1 MVWVRHC
8 ASTLPR
14 VLATQR
20 PVADRPFCLRKQLP
34 RSSTPGNWS
43 NFVHRLRGSPL
54 SLPLFLSFAR
64 KRVRIRYEFLFDRII
79 VNIFL
84 LVYNSRGDNTLIK
97 KCEESRQDFNTNKN
111 IYPCNIP
118 RYPCNG
124 IEN

>member
-43 NFVHRLRGSPL
+43 NFVHRLRGSLL
-54 SLPLFLSFAR
+54 SLSFSLLRA
-64 KRVRIRYEFLFDRII
+64 KEFGFGTNFYSIE
-79 VNIFL
+79 L
-84 LVYNSRGDNTLIK
+84 L
-97 KCEESRQDFNTNKN
+97 
-111 IYPCNIP
+111 
-118 RYPCNG
+118 
-124 IEN
+124 